1 MTESPHSGGPRQ
13 KISRVEVYWTNVT
26 YKTVAIYLVMIL
38 AILLAVI
45 YLINPAWI
53 NGAVDRIG
61 KMIGRGDSAPGPV
74 VAGQVRFMALDPPV
88 QVKKVNSV
96 NWENATLGTTLDKGD
111 LIRTGPEGLARL
123 QFADGTTT
131 TVKADTLMT
140 VEENSVSRDRSTNVG
155 VHISSGTVDL
165 TTPTWDTPGSK
176 AQVSFAGATASMK
189 QNSRAAVHSEGGTN
203 QGDITMVSGSADL
216 QHDGQ
221 SVSLNRYEK
230 ASVTPGGPIV
240 KTNVLAPPDLLAPL
254 NLQPLIEQDPKQAN
268 IRFEWKPVPEA
279 GEYILRVSSNA
290 SFNKAPVE
298 RRVKGTSAEVTGLDS
313 GDYFWNVTAISPT
326 KKESEASD
334 TYKFTLV
341 AQGKGQ
347 EMMLEVDQTVLHG
360 NVVEIIGRTEPN
372 AALIVNGQH
381 VADITADGHFRH
393 FTEPMTRGS
402 QTIVITGQN
411 RRGGTQVKRVQI
423 VIP

>member
-1 MTESPHSGGPRQ
+1 MNESPHSGVPRP

-26 YKTVAIYLVMIL
+26 YRTVTIYLIMIF
-38 AILLAVI
+38 AISLAVL
-45 YLINPAWI
+45 YLINPGWI
-53 NGAVDRIG
+53 NSAVDRIG
-61 KMIGRGDSAPGPV
+61 RLVGGGDTAAGPV

-88 QVKKVNSV
+88 QVKKMNSV
-96 NWENATLGTTLDKGD
+96 KWENATLGTTLDKGD
-111 LIRTGPEGLARL
+111 LIQTGSDGLARL
-123 QFADGTTT
+123 QFADGTTY
-131 TVKADTLMT
+131 TVKADTLVT
-140 VEENSVSRDRSTNVG
+140 VEENSVAKNRSTNVG
-155 VHISSGTVDL
+155 VHISSGSVDL
-165 TTPTWDTPGSK
+165 TTGTFDSPESK
-176 AQVSFAGATASMK
+176 AQVSFAGATASVK
-189 QNSRAAVHSEGGTN
+189 QNSRAAVHSEPGSQ
-203 QGDITMVSGSADL
+203 QGDITIVAGSADV

-230 ASVTPGGPIV
+230 ASIMPGGPIV
-240 KTNVLAPPDLLAPL
+240 KTNVLAPPELLAPL
-254 NLQPLIEQDPKQAN
+254 NLQPLIEQDPKQAT

-279 GEYILRVSSNA
+279 AEYILRVSSNA
-290 SFNKAPVE
+290 TFKVPAE
-298 RRVKGTSAEVTGLDS
+298 RRVKTTVAEVNGLDA
-313 GDYFWNVTAISPT
+313 GDYFWNVTAISPS

-334 TYKFTLV
+334 TYKFTVV

-381 VADITADGHFRH
+381 VADISADGHFTH
-393 FTEPMTRGS
+393 FTVPMTRGS

-411 RRGGTQVKRVQI
+411 RRGGTATKRVQI